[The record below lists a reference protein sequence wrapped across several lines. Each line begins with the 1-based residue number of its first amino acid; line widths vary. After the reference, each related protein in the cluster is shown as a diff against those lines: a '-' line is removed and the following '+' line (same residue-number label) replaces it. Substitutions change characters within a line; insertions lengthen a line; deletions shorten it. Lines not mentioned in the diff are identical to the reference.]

1 MRARRRIR
9 GFSLIELLAAVF
21 ILGVGLTSVSTLFV
35 AGLISTRKAQ
45 RVSVA
50 LNAAQQQT
58 ERLRSAGF
66 SGCSV
71 DPDIWASEDGYTIL
85 EQNTDLTG
93 RIGFAVPELP
103 NGQGEMAIDFYD
115 SGSGIYPN
123 LKTVSVT
130 VTWLGGGP
138 TGGTTVLRTLI
149 ANRP

>member
-50 LNAAQQQT
+50 LNATQQHA

-66 SGCSV
+66 SGCIV
-71 DPDIWASEDGYTIL
+71 DSDIWTSEDGYTIL
-85 EQNTDLTG
+85 EQNADLTG
-93 RIGFAVPELP
+93 RIGFGIPELP
-103 NGQGEMAIDFYD
+103 NGQGEISIEFYD
-115 SGSGIYPN
+115 GGSGVYPN
-123 LKTVSVT
+123 LKTVSVS

-138 TGGTTVLRTLI
+138 TGGSTVLRTLV